1 MKKFLLV
8 LFCVSGNL
16 LWAQEWMT
24 SLAFEDK
31 DGAKDTLWVGLDQTA
46 TYGVDATFGE
56 ESVLVDEQTGTFRA
70 LFFDGINTFQK
81 KQIVPT
87 TQGWIETGALRILI
101 PNDKLPVTV
110 SWNKAAFNEPNKA
123 YSLMTD
129 WPLGGWFDAIGD
141 GSPFKEYMNDTAFVV
156 VPQDSQAEVYLA
168 GTNQEPMR
176 LIYVALGSAENVT
189 AISNTS
195 TDSKLDVFFNP
206 IMNQLVV
213 QSELSI
219 AAIRIVDVAGRSFD
233 SFQASNGVVDCHRL
247 PLGVYVVAVTTQE
260 GTMCGRFIKF

>member
-1 MKKFLLV
+1 
-8 LFCVSGNL
+8 
-16 LWAQEWMT
+16 
-24 SLAFEDK
+24 
-31 DGAKDTLWVGLDQTA
+31 
-46 TYGVDATFGE
+46 
-56 ESVLVDEQTGTFRA
+56 
-70 LFFDGINTFQK
+70 
-81 KQIVPT
+81 VPT

-189 AISNTS
+189 AIRNTS
-195 TDSKLDVFFNP
+195 TDSKLAAFN
-206 IMNQLVV
+206 
-213 QSELSI
+213 
-219 AAIRIVDVAGRSFD
+219 IRWSPRPEKTIYSYIQPKGYLTKPGMENNEGCHKDLYNIFID
-233 SFQASNGVVDCHRL
+233 S
-247 PLGVYVVAVTTQE
+247 LGL
-260 GTMCGRFIKF
+260 K